1 MRYALLFRGLNVGG
15 RAAVKMADLAAC
27 LREAGFGGVR
37 TYIQS
42 GNAVLEA
49 DGDEAALVAR
59 VREAFERRFGIPCEV
74 TARTA
79 AQLRA
84 TVEQLPFPA
93 EEIAAAEVLNTE
105 TEHLYVYF
113 LPASPAP
120 GTLAALAQT
129 NPGGDRLHA
138 AGRELYLLLPDS
150 VRTSKTAQRIAR
162 LLPAATARN
171 WNTVRNLLA
180 LLEDA
185 GG

>member
-49 DGDEAALVAR
+49 DCDEAALLAR
-59 VREAFERRFGIPCEV
+59 VREAYERHFGMPCEL

-84 TVEQLPFPA
+84 AVAGLPFTA
-93 EEIAAAEVLNTE
+93 EEIAAAEALNPH
-105 TEHLYVYF
+105 TEHLYGYF
-113 LPASPAP
+113 LPAPPAP
-120 GTLAALAQT
+120 ETLDVLAQWDW
-129 NPGGDRLHA
+129 GGDRLHA
-138 AGRELYLLLPDS
+138 AGRDLYLLLADG
-150 VRTSKTAQRIAR
+150 VRTSRLVQRLAR

-171 WNTVRNLLA
+171 WNTVRKLLA
-180 LLEDA
+180 LLDGA
-185 GG
+185 GD